1 MLAVFSAVPAFAAGI
16 TVTNQ
21 ADSGPGSLRD
31 AIAAAAPGDTINFSL
46 TLPATI
52 TLTSGELLIS
62 KNLTISGPGASS
74 LTISGNNSSRVFEI
88 GSGFTV
94 AISGL
99 TIQNGSADT
108 GGGFVNSGTL
118 MLSNSTLSGNRATI
132 AGGGILNAGTLT
144 LTNSTLSGNDSC
156 CYFGGGG
163 IFNQGMATV
172 TNSTFSGNSTSN
184 ANLGG
189 GGILNEGTLRLS
201 NSTFSGNSGH
211 SYYGYG
217 GGAILFYSGSARL
230 KNTIVA
236 NSLSGG
242 NCYSA
247 AGSSFTSQGYNLSD
261 DNSCSMTGP
270 GDLNNTPAGLDPKGL
285 QNNGGPTQTIAL
297 LATSAAVDAVP
308 LNPTNYCTDVN
319 GASVNT
325 DQRGFTRPQGPACDI
340 GAFELATDND
350 SQFSQLNGGN
360 TFTGNQ
366 TVNGNV
372 SATNF
377 VGNGSGLTGVITGV
391 TAGAGLTG
399 GGTSG
404 SVSLGLASATCGAGS
419 AITAHPFTCTAFP
432 TFGANTFTGTQSM
445 PYLLSGGGAQFNGG
459 VSVSSSNTALNVSS
473 TSNGGS
479 AAFGVYATT
488 NSSLSFSGRS
498 SGTSAVEG
506 NNVGPYGG
514 IGVYGLYSST
524 SGTYGSGVY
533 GSSLNGI
540 GVFGQ
545 GTVAGVSG
553 TSSSTSA
560 TAAAGIFNNTA
571 ATSAGNILIGQYNG
585 VTKFSVAASG
595 SVTIGGGTPIL
606 EHLSATP
613 TIIVTPIAP
622 SNCITISNV
631 SVPGASDGDTLA
643 LGVTNAMVPG
653 GSLNYFAWVSGPG
666 IVTIRVCN
674 IKGSTNAQIT
684 GTIRVDIWKH

>member
-1 MLAVFSAVPAFAAGI
+1 MKPSARRLIAIFASPLARRLRVLTVMLAVFGAVPAFAAAI

-108 GGGFVNSGTL
+108 GGGIVNSGTL

-144 LTNSTLSGNDSC
+144 LINSTLSGNDSC

-217 GGAILFYSGSARL
+217 GGAILFYSGSATL

-270 GDLNNTPAGLDPKGL
+270 GDLA
-285 QNNGGPTQTIAL
+285 IM
-297 LATSAAVDAVP
+297 
-308 LNPTNYCTDVN
+308 
-319 GASVNT
+319 
-325 DQRGFTRPQGPACDI
+325 
-340 GAFELATDND
+340 
-350 SQFSQLNGGN
+350 GN
-360 TFTGNQ
+360 TWRAGQETDPPQMDRNQRSRLAEKQTGCPRWQ
-366 TVNGNV
+366 
-372 SATNF
+372 A
-377 VGNGSGLTGVITGV
+377 SG
-391 TAGAGLTG
+391 
-399 GGTSG
+399 
-404 SVSLGLASATCGAGS
+404 
-419 AITAHPFTCTAFP
+419 
-432 TFGANTFTGTQSM
+432 
-445 PYLLSGGGAQFNGG
+445 
-459 VSVSSSNTALNVSS
+459 
-473 TSNGGS
+473 
-479 AAFGVYATT
+479 
-488 NSSLSFSGRS
+488 GRS
-498 SGTSAVEG
+498 SGRSTLRTSFF
-506 NNVGPYGG
+506 
-514 IGVYGLYSST
+514 GL
-524 SGTYGSGVY
+524 V
-533 GSSLNGI
+533 
-540 GVFGQ
+540 
-545 GTVAGVSG
+545 
-553 TSSSTSA
+553 SA
-560 TAAAGIFNNTA
+560 TRE
-571 ATSAGNILIGQYNG
+571 
-585 VTKFSVAASG
+585 
-595 SVTIGGGTPIL
+595 P
-606 EHLSATP
+606 
-613 TIIVTPIAP
+613 
-622 SNCITISNV
+622 
-631 SVPGASDGDTLA
+631 
-643 LGVTNAMVPG
+643 
-653 GSLNYFAWVSGPG
+653 
-666 IVTIRVCN
+666 
-674 IKGSTNAQIT
+674 
-684 GTIRVDIWKH
+684 